1 MKPDVLLT
9 GFEAFGGD
17 ARNPS
22 SEACALLDGA
32 MVRGHRLR
40 ILCLP
45 TAFNAAAL
53 QLLREIARDPPGLVI
68 ATGVA
73 GGRSE
78 ITPERFA
85 LNFADARIPD
95 NRRRQPRERT
105 IVRGAPLAYMST
117 LPVTRIVEKLRDA
130 GIPAA
135 ASLSAGAFV
144 CNELFFRLR
153 HALEGSKVRAG
164 FIHLPYA
171 SEHVVDRPGVPS
183 LPLATLAAGLR
194 IAVEASLSG
203 SNPSQ

>member
-1 MKPDVLLT
+1 MKSDVLLT
-9 GFEAFGGD
+9 GFEPFGGD
-17 ARNPS
+17 PRNPS
-22 SEACALLDGA
+22 SEACALLDGSDIRGYR
-32 MVRGHRLR
+32 VRT
-40 ILCLP
+40 LCLP
-45 TAFNAAAL
+45 TAFNAAAM
-53 QLLREIARDPPGLVI
+53 QLLREITRNPPALVI

-73 GGRSE
+73 GGRAE

-85 LNFADARIPD
+85 MNFSDARIPD

-105 IVRGAPLAYMST
+105 IIRGAPLAYMST

-135 ASLSAGAFV
+135 PSQSAGAFV

-153 HALEGSKVRAG
+153 HALEGSKLRAG

-183 LPLATLAAGLR
+183 LPLATLAEGLR
-194 IAVEASLSG
+194 IAVEVSLS
-203 SNPSQ
+203 